1 MNNDEFIKAIKD
13 ENLVE
18 LTSMANARR
27 LAHQVSDKEKFLEQK
42 RRDKVTA
49 LIKELTPKQR
59 NAIIG
64 GMASDIPS
72 KQGEEEE

>member
-1 MNNDEFIKAIKD
+1 MNNDEFIKAIKE

-42 RRDKVTA
+42 RQDKVTA
-49 LIKELTPKQR
+49 EIKEQNRK
-59 NAIIG
+59 A
-64 GMASDIPS
+64 AE
-72 KQGEEEE
+72 K

>member
-42 RRDKVTA
+42 RQDKVTA
-49 LIKELTPKQR
+49 EIKEQNRK
-59 NAIIG
+59 A
-64 GMASDIPS
+64 AE
-72 KQGEEEE
+72 K

>member
-1 MNNDEFIKAIKD
+1 MNSDEFIKAIKD

-27 LAHQVSDKEKFLEQK
+27 LAHQVSDKEKFIEQK

-49 LIKELTPKQR
+49 EIKEQNRK
-59 NAIIG
+59 A
-64 GMASDIPS
+64 AE
-72 KQGEEEE
+72 K